1 MPYTVTRDD
10 DGGPWEVAH
19 DGVVIETARANWDV
33 DQVLEI
39 AEAHAGTALAWK
51 LIDGGGFESLG
62 SLEILRRL
70 VGEHQALV
78 DDATQAAELP
88 GMWEQADLTGGET
101 DR

>member
-1 MPYTVTRDD
+1 MPYTVTRPDD
-10 DGGPWEVAH
+10 DVWEVAR
-19 DGVVIETARANWDV
+19 DGVVIETARANWDAE
-33 DQVLEI
+33 QVLEI
-39 AEAHAGTALAWK
+39 AEAHAGQPMAWK

-70 VGEHQALV
+70 GEEYQQLAY
-78 DDATQAAELP
+78 DATQAAELP